1 MWQLV
6 VGILVGMAMSAPSS
20 WALRIARSPEFYE
33 WNTNTFSQLNQF
45 TLDVWNT
52 LNGRYTVDVVTTTP
66 KNVRNGDVGELLL
79 FDSGTDQLCVNVTG
93 TSAGW
98 SCVNLTLL

>member
-52 LNGRYTVDVVTTTP
+52 LNGRYQVDIVTTDP
-66 KNVRNGDVGELLL
+66 DGSRRGNRGELVLY
-79 FDSGTDQLCVNVTG
+79 DPGASEEWCVNVDAATDWDCAAL
-93 TSAGW
+93 SQ
-98 SCVNLTLL
+98 